1 MRCPYCERPL
11 NALSLRCRVC
21 DRFVPRLPHLL
32 VLGLL
37 AVAALVGVIILLEFL
52 AKSHY

>member
-11 NALSLRCRVC
+11 NALSIRCRVC